1 MELQAVQGNPGW
13 KPVADAPGE
22 INDQVF
28 AGRLIVDDVLFFKHL
43 RDVCHVPVD
52 SCLIQDHSMIKG
64 VDDFVVDKLFEV
76 AEVDDHAVFGM
87 MNIPGRGAGDG
98 DKQTV

>member
-1 MELQAVQGNPGW
+1 MELQAVQGYPGG
-13 KPVADAPGE
+13 KPVGDAPGE
-22 INDQVF
+22 IDDQVF
-28 AGRLIVDDVLFFKHL
+28 AGRLIGHEVFFFKHL
-43 RDVCHVPVD
+43 RDVFHLPGD

-64 VDDFVVDKLFEV
+64 VDDFFVDKLFEV

-87 MNIPGRGAGDG
+87 MDIPDRRAGDG